1 MTGKGHCCYVQ
12 PLLCVYIFYC
22 PSTDRNKMKGSRRL
36 AGEKKGK
43 EKTEPGAFFRML
55 EALSFRTTE

>member
-1 MTGKGHCCYVQ
+1 
-12 PLLCVYIFYC
+12 
-22 PSTDRNKMKGSRRL
+22 MKGSRRL